1 MLASPADADGPEAIP
16 ESTEPDP
23 AVRLPIEDSLDLH
36 AFAPRDIPDLV
47 GEYLTECVRRGFR
60 EVRVIHG
67 RGTGTQRT
75 VVRSV
80 LGGHPMVEAFT
91 DAPPDRGG
99 WGATVV
105 RLRQDPNTTR
115 KDQ

>member
-1 MLASPADADGPEAIP
+1 MVSRASDADGPETA
-16 ESTEPDP
+16 PDP
-23 AVRLPIEDSLDLH
+23 AEPDASLPLPIEDSLDLH

-47 GEYLTECVRRGFR
+47 REYLTECVQRGFR

-80 LGGHPMVEAFT
+80 LSGHPLVEAFA
-91 DAPPDRGG
+91 DAAPERGG
-99 WGATVV
+99 WGATIVM
-105 RLRQDPNTTR
+105 LRENPVAAHNDP
-115 KDQ
+115 

>member
-47 GEYLTECVRRGFR
+47 REYIAECVQRGFR

-75 VVRSV
+75 IVRSV
-80 LGGHPMVEAFT
+80 LGSHPLVEAFA

-105 RLRQDPNTTR
+105 RLRESPSPAGAGQ
-115 KDQ
+115 